1 MSETSRRTLL
11 LLALLQARPDRTGPE
26 LAARLG
32 VDARTVR
39 RDVDRLRELGYQV
52 VATRGRVGGYRLDAG
67 AELPPLLFDDEQ
79 VVALAVALRTVTAN
93 GVGDDLAEA
102 SVRALTTIR
111 QVLPARLRHRVDA
124 VDVTTVAPAPG
135 HRAVRVDLDVLL
147 AVSAA
152 ARRREVLRFDYAT
165 VALDAPPEANPDAN
179 PDASP
184 GATSGTAQ
192 PDDPRTGVRPPR
204 RAEVHHVVVHDGRWY
219 AVAWDL
225 DRDDWRTFR
234 LDRMTPRTPSG
245 PRFAARDVPGGDV
258 GAFVA
263 ARFVGAVPGPVP
275 PAGST
280 TTGGTARGSTATGST
295 ATGSTAH
302 RASGAAATSSNPGA
316 RETPATRW
324 PCQGW
329 AELAAPARAVA
340 PFVEDGTVEAVGAER
355 CRVALGSWSWVALA
369 GRVAAFDADVLAAG
383 PAELVAAC
391 DAVARRR
398 RPAPRRGRRDVTTV
412 SRAPRRP

>member
-1 MSETSRRTLL
+1 MTETSRRTLL
-11 LLALLQARPDRTGPE
+11 LLALLQSRPDRTGPE

-79 VVALAVALRTVTAN
+79 VVALAVALRTVTAS

-102 SVRALTTIR
+102 SVRALTTVR

-124 VDVTTVAPAPG
+124 VDVTTVAPTPG
-135 HRAVRVDLDVLL
+135 RPAVRVDLGVLL

-152 ARRREVLRFDYAT
+152 ARRREVLRFDYAI

-192 PDDPRTGVRPPR
+192 PDDPRTGPRPPR
-204 RAEVHHVVVHDGRWY
+204 RAEVHHCVVHDGRWY
-219 AVAWDL
+219 AVAWDV

-234 LDRMTPRTPSG
+234 LDRMTPRAPTG
-245 PRFAARDVPGGDV
+245 PRFVAREVPGGDV

-263 ARFVGAVPGPVP
+263 ARFTGAVAGPVP
-275 PAGST
+275 PA
-280 TTGGTARGSTATGST
+280 GSTATGST

-302 RASGAAATSSNPGA
+302 RASGTAAASSNPGA
-316 RETPATRW
+316 WEAPATRW
-324 PCQGW
+324 PCEGW

-340 PFVEDGTVEAVGAER
+340 PFVEDGTVEAAGAER
-355 CRVALGSWSWVALA
+355 CRVTLGSWSWVALA
-369 GRVAAFDADVLAAG
+369 ARVAAFDADVLSAG
-383 PAELVAAC
+383 PGELVAAC
-391 DAVARRR
+391 DAVA
-398 RPAPRRGRRDVTTV
+398 GRLGAV
-412 SRAPRRP
+412 AGI

>member
-1 MSETSRRTLL
+1 MTETSRRTLL

-39 RDVDRLRELGYQV
+39 RDVDRLRELGYHV

-79 VVALAVALRTVTAN
+79 VVALTVALRTITAS

-102 SVRALTTIR
+102 AVRALTTVR

-124 VDVTTVAPAPG
+124 VDVTTVAPTPG
-135 HRAVRVDLDVLL
+135 RPAVRLDLDVLL

-152 ARRREVLRFDYAT
+152 ARRREMLRFDYAA
-165 VALDAPPEANPDAN
+165 VALDAPPEATPDV
-179 PDASP
+179 SP
-184 GATSGTAQ
+184 GATSGTVR
-192 PDDPRTGVRPPR
+192 PDDPRAGVRPPR

-234 LDRMTPRTPSG
+234 LDRMTPRTPTG
-245 PRFAARDVPGGDV
+245 PRFVARDVPGGDV

-263 ARFVGAVPGPVP
+263 ARFAGTAPGPV
-275 PAGST
+275 AAASS
-280 TTGGTARGSTATGST
+280 AAT
-295 ATGSTAH
+295 
-302 RASGAAATSSNPGA
+302 SGAAPRAVRAAATPRTPVA
-316 RETPATRW
+316 PETPAARW
-324 PCQGW
+324 SCQGW
-329 AELAAPARAVA
+329 VELAAPARAVA
-340 PFVEDGTVEAVGAER
+340 PFVEDGTVEAMDAER
-355 CRVALGSWSWVALA
+355 CRVTLGSWSWVALA
-369 GRVAAFDADVLAAG
+369 ARVTAFDTDVLAAG

-391 DAVARRR
+391 DAVARRLG
-398 RPAPRRGRRDVTTV
+398 AVAGT
-412 SRAPRRP
+412 

>member
-1 MSETSRRTLL
+1 MTETSRRTLL

-79 VVALAVALRTVTAN
+79 VVALAVALRTVTAS

-102 SVRALTTIR
+102 SVRALTTVR

-124 VDVTTVAPAPG
+124 VDVTTVAPTPG
-135 HRAVRVDLDVLL
+135 RPAVRVDLDVLL

-165 VALDAPPEANPDAN
+165 VALDAPPEAT

-184 GATSGTAQ
+184 GAASGTVQ
-192 PDDPRTGVRPPR
+192 PDDPRTGPRPPR

-234 LDRMTPRTPSG
+234 LDRMTPRTPTG
-245 PRFAARDVPGGDV
+245 PRFVAREVPGGDV

-263 ARFVGAVPGPVP
+263 ERFTGAVAGAVAGPVP
-275 PAGST
+275 SA
-280 TTGGTARGSTATGST
+280 GSTATGST
-295 ATGSTAH
+295 ATGSAAQQ
-302 RASGAAATSSNPGA
+302 ASGAAVTSTNPEA
-316 RETPATRW
+316 RETPAARW
-324 PCQGW
+324 PCEGW
-329 AELAAPARAVA
+329 VELAAPARAVA
-340 PFVEDGTVEAVGAER
+340 PFVEDGAVEAAGPER
-355 CRVALGSWSWVALA
+355 CRVRLGSWSWVALA
-369 GRVAAFDADVLAAG
+369 ARVAAFDADVLAAG

-391 DAVARRR
+391 DAVARRLG
-398 RPAPRRGRRDVTTV
+398 AVAA
-412 SRAPRRP
+412 S

>member
-1 MSETSRRTLL
+1 MTETSRRTLL
-11 LLALLQARPDRTGPE
+11 LLALLQSRPGRTGPE

-79 VVALAVALRTVTAN
+79 VVALAVALRTVTAS

-102 SVRALTTIR
+102 SVRALTTVR

-124 VDVTTVAPAPG
+124 VDVTTVAPTPG
-135 HRAVRVDLDVLL
+135 RPAVRVDLDVLL

-152 ARRREVLRFDYAT
+152 ARRREVLRFDYAI

-192 PDDPRTGVRPPR
+192 TDDPRTGVRPPR

-234 LDRMTPRTPSG
+234 LDRMTPLRAPE
-245 PRFAARDVPGGDV
+245 R
-258 GAFVA
+258 
-263 ARFVGAVPGPVP
+263 GAVE
-275 PAGST
+275 
-280 TTGGTARGSTATGST
+280 
-295 ATGSTAH
+295 
-302 RASGAAATSSNPGA
+302 
-316 RETPATRW
+316 RE
-324 PCQGW
+324 
-329 AELAAPARAVA
+329 
-340 PFVEDGTVEAVGAER
+340 
-355 CRVALGSWSWVALA
+355 
-369 GRVAAFDADVLAAG
+369 
-383 PAELVAAC
+383 
-391 DAVARRR
+391 RRR
-398 RPAPRRGRRDVTTV
+398 RPRGSRHGVGRPGAPGRARVV
-412 SRAPRRP
+412 GHGH

>member
-1 MSETSRRTLL
+1 MTETSRRTLL

-39 RDVDRLRELGYQV
+39 RDVDRLRELGYHV

-79 VVALAVALRTVTAN
+79 VVALTVALRTITAS

-102 SVRALTTIR
+102 AVRALTTVR

-124 VDVTTVAPAPG
+124 VDVTTVAPTPG
-135 HRAVRVDLDVLL
+135 RPAVRLDLDVLL

-152 ARRREVLRFDYAT
+152 ARRREMLRFDYAA
-165 VALDAPPEANPDAN
+165 VALDAPPEAIPDV
-179 PDASP
+179 SP
-184 GATSGTAQ
+184 GATSGTVR
-192 PDDPRTGVRPPR
+192 PDDPRAGVRQPR

-234 LDRMTPRTPSG
+234 LDRMTPRTPTG
-245 PRFAARDVPGGDV
+245 PRFAAREVPGGDV

-263 ARFVGAVPGPVP
+263 ARFTGAVAGPVP

-280 TTGGTARGSTATGST
+280 TAGST

-302 RASGAAATSSNPGA
+302 RASGTAATSSSPGA
-316 RETPATRW
+316 WEAPATRW
-324 PCQGW
+324 PCEGW
-329 AELAAPARAVA
+329 VELAAPARVVA
-340 PFVEDGTVEAVGAER
+340 PFVEDGAVEAAGPER
-355 CRVALGSWSWVALA
+355 CRVRLGSWSWVALA
-369 GRVAAFDADVLAAG
+369 ARVAAFDADLLAAG

-391 DAVARRR
+391 DAVARRLG
-398 RPAPRRGRRDVTTV
+398 AVAA
-412 SRAPRRP
+412 S

>member
-1 MSETSRRTLL
+1 MTETSRRTLL

-79 VVALAVALRTVTAN
+79 VVALAVGLRTVTAS

-102 SVRALTTIR
+102 SVRALTTVR

-124 VDVTTVAPAPG
+124 VDVTTVAPTPG
-135 HRAVRVDLDVLL
+135 RPAVRVDLDVLL

-165 VALDAPPEANPDAN
+165 VALDAPPEATPDAN

-184 GATSGTAQ
+184 GAASGTVQ
-192 PDDPRTGVRPPR
+192 PDDPRTGPRPPR

-234 LDRMTPRTPSG
+234 LDRMTPRTPTG
-245 PRFAARDVPGGDV
+245 PRFVAREVPGGDV

-263 ARFVGAVPGPVP
+263 ARFTGAVAGAVAGPVP
-275 PAGST
+275 SA
-280 TTGGTARGSTATGST
+280 GSTATGST
-295 ATGSTAH
+295 ATGSAAQQ
-302 RASGAAATSSNPGA
+302 ASGAAVTSRNPEA
-316 RETPATRW
+316 RETPAARW

-340 PFVEDGTVEAVGAER
+340 PFVEDGTVEAVGAEH
-355 CRVALGSWSWVALA
+355 CRVTLGSWSWVALA
-369 GRVAAFDADVLAAG
+369 ARVAAFDADVLAAG
-383 PAELVAAC
+383 PADLVAAC
-391 DAVARRR
+391 DAVARRLG
-398 RPAPRRGRRDVTTV
+398 AVAGR
-412 SRAPRRP
+412 

>member
-1 MSETSRRTLL
+1 MTETSRRTLL
-11 LLALLQARPDRTGPE
+11 LLALLQARPERTGPE

-39 RDVDRLRELGYQV
+39 RDVDRLRELGYHV

-79 VVALAVALRTVTAN
+79 VVALTVALRTITAS

-102 SVRALTTIR
+102 AVRALTTVR

-124 VDVTTVAPAPG
+124 VDVTTVAPTPG
-135 HRAVRVDLDVLL
+135 RPAVRVDLDVLL

-165 VALDAPPEANPDAN
+165 VALDAN

-184 GATSGTAQ
+184 DAASRTAR

-204 RAEVHHVVVHDGRWY
+204 RAEVHHVVAHDGRWY

-234 LDRMTPRTPSG
+234 LDRMTPRTPTG
-245 PRFAARDVPGGDV
+245 PRFAAREVPGGDV

-263 ARFVGAVPGPVP
+263 ARFTGAVAGPVP

-280 TTGGTARGSTATGST
+280 TAGST

-302 RASGAAATSSNPGA
+302 RASGTAATSSSPGA
-316 RETPATRW
+316 WEAPATRW
-324 PCQGW
+324 PCEGW
-329 AELAAPARAVA
+329 VELAAPARVVA
-340 PFVEDGTVEAVGAER
+340 PFVEDGAVEAAGPER
-355 CRVALGSWSWVALA
+355 CRVRLGSWSWVALA
-369 GRVAAFDADVLAAG
+369 ARVAAFDADLLAAG

-391 DAVARRR
+391 DAIARRLG
-398 RPAPRRGRRDVTTV
+398 AVAA
-412 SRAPRRP
+412 S

>member
-1 MSETSRRTLL
+1 MTETSRRTLL
-11 LLALLQARPDRTGPE
+11 LLALLQSRPDRTGPE

-79 VVALAVALRTVTAN
+79 VVALAVALRTVTAS

-102 SVRALTTIR
+102 SVRALTTVR

-124 VDVTTVAPAPG
+124 VDVTTVVPTPG
-135 HRAVRVDLDVLL
+135 RPAVRVDLDVLL

-152 ARRREVLRFDYAT
+152 ARRREVLRFDYAI

-179 PDASP
+179 PDASR

-219 AVAWDL
+219 AVAWDV

-234 LDRMTPRTPSG
+234 LDRMTPRAPTG
-245 PRFAARDVPGGDV
+245 PRFVAREVPGGDV

-263 ARFVGAVPGPVP
+263 ARFTGAVAGPVP

-280 TTGGTARGSTATGST
+280 ATGGTATGSTTTGSTTTGST

-302 RASGAAATSSNPGA
+302 RASGTAATSSNPGA
-316 RETPATRW
+316 REAPAMRW
-324 PCQGW
+324 PCEGW
-329 AELAAPARAVA
+329 AELAAPTRAVA
-340 PFVEDGTVEAVGAER
+340 PFVEDGTVEAAGAER
-355 CRVALGSWSWVALA
+355 CRVTLGSWSWVALA
-369 GRVAAFDADVLAAG
+369 ARVAAFDADVLSAG

-391 DAVARRR
+391 DAVA
-398 RPAPRRGRRDVTTV
+398 GRLGAV
-412 SRAPRRP
+412 AGI

>member
-1 MSETSRRTLL
+1 MTETSRRTLL
-11 LLALLQARPDRTGPE
+11 LLALLQSRPDRTGPE

-79 VVALAVALRTVTAN
+79 VVALAVALRTVTAS

-102 SVRALTTIR
+102 SVRALTTVR

-124 VDVTTVAPAPG
+124 VDVTTVAPTPG
-135 HRAVRVDLDVLL
+135 RPAVRVDLDVLL

-152 ARRREVLRFDYAT
+152 ARRREVLRFDYAI

-192 PDDPRTGVRPPR
+192 TDDPRTGVRPPR

-234 LDRMTPRTPSG
+234 LDRMTPRTPTG
-245 PRFAARDVPGGDV
+245 PPFVAREVPGGDV

-263 ARFVGAVPGPVP
+263 ARFTGAVAGPVP

-280 TTGGTARGSTATGST
+280 ATGSA

-302 RASGAAATSSNPGA
+302 RASGTAATSSNPGA

-324 PCQGW
+324 PCEGW

-340 PFVEDGTVEAVGAER
+340 PFVEDGTVEAAGAER
-355 CRVALGSWSWVALA
+355 CRVTLGSWSWVALA
-369 GRVAAFDADVLAAG
+369 ARVAAFDADVLSAG

-391 DAVARRR
+391 DAVA
-398 RPAPRRGRRDVTTV
+398 GRLGAV
-412 SRAPRRP
+412 AGI

>member
-1 MSETSRRTLL
+1 MTETSRRTLL

-39 RDVDRLRELGYQV
+39 RDVDRLRELGYHV

-79 VVALAVALRTVTAN
+79 VVALAVALRTVTAS

-102 SVRALTTIR
+102 SVRALTTVR

-124 VDVTTVAPAPG
+124 VDVTTVAPTPG
-135 HRAVRVDLDVLL
+135 RPAVRVDLDVLL

-165 VALDAPPEANPDAN
+165 VALDAPPGANPDAI
-179 PDASP
+179 PDAIP
-184 GATSGTAQ
+184 DAASGTAR
-192 PDDPRTGVRPPR
+192 PDDPRTGVQQPR

-234 LDRMTPRTPSG
+234 LDRMTPRTPTG
-245 PRFAARDVPGGDV
+245 PRFVAREVPGGDV

-263 ARFVGAVPGPVP
+263 ARFTGAVAGPVP
-275 PAGST
+275 AV
-280 TTGGTARGSTATGST
+280 GSTATGST

-316 RETPATRW
+316 REAPATRW
-324 PCQGW
+324 PCEGW
-329 AELAAPARAVA
+329 VELAAPPRVVA
-340 PFVEDGTVEAVGAER
+340 PFVEDGAVEALGPER
-355 CRVALGSWSWVALA
+355 SRVRLGSWSWVALA
-369 GRVAAFDADVLAAG
+369 ARVAAFDADVLAAG

-391 DAVARRR
+391 DAVARRLG
-398 RPAPRRGRRDVTTV
+398 AVAG
-412 SRAPRRP
+412 S

>member
-1 MSETSRRTLL
+1 MTETSRRTLL

-39 RDVDRLRELGYQV
+39 RDVDRLRELGYHV

-79 VVALAVALRTVTAN
+79 VVALAVALRTITGS

-102 SVRALTTIR
+102 SVRALTTVR
-111 QVLPARLRHRVDA
+111 QVLPARLQHRVDA
-124 VDVTTVAPAPG
+124 VDVTAVAPTPV
-135 HRAVRVDLDVLL
+135 RPAVRVDLDVLL

-165 VALDAPPEANPDAN
+165 VALDAPPEATPDAT

-184 GATSGTAQ
+184 DAASRTAR
-192 PDDPRTGVRPPR
+192 PDDPRTGVRQPR

-234 LDRMTPRTPSG
+234 LDRMTPRTPTG
-245 PRFAARDVPGGDV
+245 PRFVAREVPGGDV
-258 GAFVA
+258 GAFVS
-263 ARFVGAVPGPVP
+263 ARFTGAVAAPVP
-275 PAGST
+275 AV
-280 TTGGTARGSTATGST
+280 GGTATGST
-295 ATGSTAH
+295 ATGSTVH

-316 RETPATRW
+316 REAPATRW
-324 PCQGW
+324 PCEGW
-329 AELAAPARAVA
+329 VELAAPARAVA
-340 PFVEDGTVEAVGAER
+340 PFVEDGAVEAAGPER
-355 CRVALGSWSWVALA
+355 CRVRLGSWSWVALA
-369 GRVAAFDADVLAAG
+369 ARIAAFDADALAAG

-391 DAVARRR
+391 DAVARRLG
-398 RPAPRRGRRDVTTV
+398 AVAA
-412 SRAPRRP
+412 S